1 MEREAATQKHR
12 DAREPA
18 FDTQPSTQPA
28 VPLLIDGAFR
38 QSTSADFIDVH
49 DPATG
54 TVVARTPRCT
64 PAEFSETVASAQ
76 RAFPAWRDTP
86 LPTRQR
92 VMLKLQALIR
102 AHEDEIATIITR
114 EQGKTLADAKGDVF
128 RGLEVVEYA
137 AGLAPSL
144 MGDYIEH
151 VAAGIDTYSMRQPLG
166 VTAGICPFNFP
177 AMVGL
182 WMWPLAV
189 TAGNAF
195 VLKPSERVP
204 GAANMLAEL
213 ALEAGL
219 PK

>member
-1 MEREAATQKHR
+1 
-12 DAREPA
+12 
-18 FDTQPSTQPA
+18 
-28 VPLLIDGAFR
+28 
-38 QSTSADFIDVH
+38 
-49 DPATG
+49 
-54 TVVARTPRCT
+54 
-64 PAEFSETVASAQ
+64 
-76 RAFPAWRDTP
+76 
-86 LPTRQR
+86 
-92 VMLKLQALIR
+92 MLRLQALIR
-102 AHEDEIATIITR
+102 AHEDELATVITR

-151 VAAGIDTYSMRQPLG
+151 VASGIDTYSMRQPLG
-166 VTAGICPFNFP
+166 VAAGICPFNFP

-189 TAGNAF
+189 TAGNTF

>member
-1 MEREAATQKHR
+1 MRSLAQHR
-12 DAREPA
+12 PV
-18 FDTQPSTQPA
+18 STHPPLQPA

-38 QSTSADFIDVH
+38 PSTTADFIDVH

-54 TVVARTPRCT
+54 AVVARTPRCT
-64 PAEFSETVASAQ
+64 PAEFNAAVSSAA
-76 RAFPAWRDTP
+76 RAFPTWRDTP
-86 LPTRQR
+86 LPARQR
-92 VMLKLQALIR
+92 VMLRLQALIR
-102 AHEDEIATIITR
+102 AHEDELATVITR

-151 VAAGIDTYSMRQPLG
+151 VASGIDTYSMRQPLG
-166 VTAGICPFNFP
+166 VAAGICPFNFP

-189 TAGNAF
+189 TAGNTF